1 MKGNLC
7 SRKHD
12 TTRSE
17 PIVNFSFVRSEAIFK
32 MTLAPEAERE
42 REREREREGGAVKS
56 ALAELLLA

>member
-42 REREREREGGAVKS
+42 REREGGAVKS